1 MTVCDKTANLTPN
14 FFKDAINELVLDLNS
29 FDDGLIIISG
39 DRNANF
45 VLKYRSSSLSKH
57 CLISLEFSNYDKIPS
72 KLKQIFEKNFSKIYF
87 FEALKLDLVYSNSK
101 VKTKIN
107 SCELMISSGT
117 SGMQKVVVWDKKS
130 LNHHVKRINKS
141 FQVDHHISELIIM
154 PVTHS
159 FGLMRLRCAIER
171 SSNIYI
177 ASSVADLKFIN
188 KTLLE
193 TDKLF
198 IGGVV
203 SGLELFLKTF
213 FEIIKNNDSEYWFE
227 SGSMRMSSDLIK
239 NLVSLSKFK
248 NFIFKHHYGSTEFT
262 RFSIVDFSDL
272 IENQNLILKSNGN
285 DFIIKDSELFINPE
299 EWFKGY
305 LDLTGLK
312 RNYDLLIQGK
322 PFLKTGDLV
331 EKTHSGFV
339 FHARNKEI
347 INVNGLKFNVT
358 KLENEL
364 IMNFEF
370 VHDCLIIQNINDKG
384 FIVFIESNAKK
395 DNNHI
400 ELIKS
405 LFVKTSYISK
415 TRNVEKILYTKSQ
428 KKIRNLKSYE
438 V

>member
-1 MTVCDKTANLTPN
+1 MIVCDKTTNLTPKK
-14 FFKDAINELVLDLNS
+14 FKSTINELLLYLNS
-29 FDDGLIIISG
+29 FDEGLIIISG
-39 DRNANF
+39 NRNANF

-57 CLISLEFSNYDKIPS
+57 CLISLEFNDYDKIPN
-72 KLKQIFEKNFSKIYF
+72 KLKNIFKKNFSNIYF
-87 FEALKLDLVYSNSK
+87 FNELKLDLVYSNSK
-101 VKTKIN
+101 FKTKIN

-117 SGMQKVVVWDKKS
+117 SGLQKVVVWDKKS
-130 LNHHVKRINKS
+130 LNSHIKRINKS
-141 FQVDHHISELIIM
+141 FQVDQHISELIIM

-177 ASSVADLKFIN
+177 ASSISDLKFIN
-188 KTLLE
+188 KVLLE

-203 SGLELFLKTF
+203 SGLEIFLKTF
-213 FEIIKNNDSEYWFE
+213 FKIIKNNDSEYWFE
-227 SGSMRMSSDLIK
+227 SGSMRMSKDLIR

-248 NFIFKHHYGSTEFT
+248 DFIFKHHYGSTEFT
-262 RFSIVDFSDL
+262 RFSIIDFSDL
-272 IENQNLILKSNGN
+272 IENQTLILKNNRN
-285 DFIIKDSELFINPE
+285 DFIINDSELFINPE

-305 LDLTGLK
+305 LELPGLT

-331 EKTHSGFV
+331 KKTHSGFV

-364 IMNFEF
+364 ILNFEF
-370 VHDCLIIQNINDKG
+370 VEDCLIIQNINDKG
-384 FIVFIESNAKK
+384 FIVFIKSITKK
-395 DNNHI
+395 DNNHNQ
-400 ELIKS
+400 LIKS

-415 TRNVEKILYTKSQ
+415 IRYVKKILYTKSQ